1 MSTKELHVVC
11 NKCGKEAP
19 IDQERSTVL
28 GVAYD
33 TSRPC
38 KCGGEWEVQ
47 EKVNEIINKDND
59 KQVTL
64 ENLECAGVDN
74 WEGYGFA
81 FDREQNPGMKKDEF
95 YEDYEDRIITDIILK
110 EYKEIK

>member
-1 MSTKELHVVC
+1 MKE
-11 NKCGKEAP
+11 KYYKISE
-19 IDQERSTVL
+19 
-28 GVAYD
+28 
-33 TSRPC
+33 
-38 KCGGEWEVQ
+38 
-47 EKVNEIINKDND
+47 EKLRELLSN
-59 KQVTL
+59 QMTL